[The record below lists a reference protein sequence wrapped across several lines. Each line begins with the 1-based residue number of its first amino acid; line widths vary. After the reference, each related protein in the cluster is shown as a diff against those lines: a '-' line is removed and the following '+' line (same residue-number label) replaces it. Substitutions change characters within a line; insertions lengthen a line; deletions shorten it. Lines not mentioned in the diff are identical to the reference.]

1 MEKIKINQLMLDIA
15 DSEEK
20 RSFGLM
26 SRKKINPNSGMIFLW
41 KDSKIRSFWM
51 KNTYFNLDLFFL
63 NSEGIIVE
71 IYKNAKALDETY
83 ISSKNKVKY
92 VIELKSGEHDF
103 NVGELWEEIVKHI
116 PESPP
121 YYDKDDLTDRPLRFF
136 ISEIIREKI
145 FELCQKEIPYSCTYS
160 YYSIFFFVFLN

>member
-1 MEKIKINQLMLDIA
+1 MKLVLLFSYLGIFLILIINHSFASIKLPKFKQFICKIDMEKIKINQLMLDIA

-26 SRKKINPNSGMIFLW
+26 NRKKINPNSGMIFLW

-103 NVGELWEEIVKHI
+103 NVG
-116 PESPP
+116 
-121 YYDKDDLTDRPLRFF
+121 DKFKCIENL
-136 ISEIIREKI
+136 S
-145 FELCQKEIPYSCTYS
+145 
-160 YYSIFFFVFLN
+160 

>member
-1 MEKIKINQLMLDIA
+1 MKLVLLSTYLGIFLISLINHSFASINVPKFERFICKIDMEKIEINQLMLDIA
-15 DSEEK
+15 DTEEK

-26 SRKKINPNSGMIFLW
+26 SRKKISPNSGMIFLW

-63 NSEGIIVE
+63 NREGIIVE

-103 NVGELWEEIVKHI
+103 NVG
-116 PESPP
+116 
-121 YYDKDDLTDRPLRFF
+121 DRFKCIENL
-136 ISEIIREKI
+136 
-145 FELCQKEIPYSCTYS
+145 L
-160 YYSIFFFVFLN
+160 

>member
-1 MEKIKINQLMLDIA
+1 MKLVLLSTYLGIFLISSINHSFASINVPKFERFICKIDMEKIEINQLMLDIA
-15 DSEEK
+15 DTEEK

-26 SRKKINPNSGMIFLW
+26 SRKKISPNSGMIFLW

-63 NSEGIIVE
+63 NREGIIVE

-103 NVGELWEEIVKHI
+103 NVG
-116 PESPP
+116 
-121 YYDKDDLTDRPLRFF
+121 DRFKCIENL
-136 ISEIIREKI
+136 
-145 FELCQKEIPYSCTYS
+145 L
-160 YYSIFFFVFLN
+160 

>member
-1 MEKIKINQLMLDIA
+1 MKLVLLSTYLGIFLISLINHSFASINVPKFKRFICKIDMEKIKINQLMLDIA

-26 SRKKINPNSGMIFLW
+26 NRKKINPNSGMIFLW

-92 VIELKSGEHDF
+92 VIELKSGEYDF
-103 NVGELWEEIVKHI
+103 NVG
-116 PESPP
+116 
-121 YYDKDDLTDRPLRFF
+121 DRFKCIENL
-136 ISEIIREKI
+136 S
-145 FELCQKEIPYSCTYS
+145 
-160 YYSIFFFVFLN
+160 

>member
-1 MEKIKINQLMLDIA
+1 MKLLLLSTYLGIFLIYLINHSFASINVPKFKRFICKIDMEKIEINQLMLDIA

-26 SRKKINPNSGMIFLW
+26 NRKKINPNSGMIFLW

-92 VIELKSGEHDF
+92 VIELKSGEYDF
-103 NVGELWEEIVKHI
+103 NVG
-116 PESPP
+116 
-121 YYDKDDLTDRPLRFF
+121 DRFKCIENL
-136 ISEIIREKI
+136 S
-145 FELCQKEIPYSCTYS
+145 
-160 YYSIFFFVFLN
+160 

>member
-1 MEKIKINQLMLDIA
+1 MKFVLLSTYLGIFLISLINHSFASINVPKFKRFICKIDMEKIKINQLMLDIA

-26 SRKKINPNSGMIFLW
+26 SRKKISPNSGMIFLW

-51 KNTYFNLDLFFL
+51 KNTFFNLDLFFI
-63 NSEGIIVE
+63 NDEGTIVE
-71 IYKNAKALDETY
+71 IYKNAKAQDETY

-103 NVGELWEEIVKHI
+103 NVG
-116 PESPP
+116 
-121 YYDKDDLTDRPLRFF
+121 DRFKCIENL
-136 ISEIIREKI
+136 S
-145 FELCQKEIPYSCTYS
+145 
-160 YYSIFFFVFLN
+160 

>member
-1 MEKIKINQLMLDIA
+1 MKLVLLATYLGIFLISLINHSFASINVPKFKRFICKIDMEKIKINQLMLDIA

-26 SRKKINPNSGMIFLW
+26 NRKKINPNSGMIFLW

-103 NVGELWEEIVKHI
+103 NVG
-116 PESPP
+116 
-121 YYDKDDLTDRPLRFF
+121 DRFKCIENL
-136 ISEIIREKI
+136 S
-145 FELCQKEIPYSCTYS
+145 
-160 YYSIFFFVFLN
+160 

>member
-1 MEKIKINQLMLDIA
+1 MEKIKINQLILDIA

-26 SRKKINPNSGMIFLW
+26 SRKKINTNSGMIFLW

-63 NSEGIIVE
+63 NDEGIIVE

-83 ISSKNKVKY
+83 ISSKKKVKY
-92 VIELKSGEHDF
+92 VIELKSGEYDF
-103 NVGELWEEIVKHI
+103 SVG
-116 PESPP
+116 
-121 YYDKDDLTDRPLRFF
+121 DRFKCIENL
-136 ISEIIREKI
+136 
-145 FELCQKEIPYSCTYS
+145 L
-160 YYSIFFFVFLN
+160 

>member
-1 MEKIKINQLMLDIA
+1 MKLVLSFSYLGTFLTFFFNHSFASINLPKFKQFICKIDMEKIKINQLMLDIA

-26 SRKKINPNSGMIFLW
+26 SRKKISPNSGMIFLW

-92 VIELKSGEHDF
+92 VIELKSGEYDF
-103 NVGELWEEIVKHI
+103 NVG
-116 PESPP
+116 
-121 YYDKDDLTDRPLRFF
+121 DRFKCIENL
-136 ISEIIREKI
+136 S
-145 FELCQKEIPYSCTYS
+145 
-160 YYSIFFFVFLN
+160 

>member
-1 MEKIKINQLMLDIA
+1 MKLLLLSTYLGIFLISLINHSFASINVPKFERFICKIDMEKIKINQLMLDIA
-15 DSEEK
+15 DSQEK

-26 SRKKINPNSGMIFLW
+26 NRKKINPNSGMIFLW

-103 NVGELWEEIVKHI
+103 NVG
-116 PESPP
+116 
-121 YYDKDDLTDRPLRFF
+121 DRFKCIENL
-136 ISEIIREKI
+136 S
-145 FELCQKEIPYSCTYS
+145 
-160 YYSIFFFVFLN
+160 

>member
-1 MEKIKINQLMLDIA
+1 MKLVLLSTYLGIFLISLINHSFASINVPKFKRFICKIDMEKIKINQLMLDIA

-92 VIELKSGEHDF
+92 VIELKSGEYDF
-103 NVGELWEEIVKHI
+103 NVG
-116 PESPP
+116 
-121 YYDKDDLTDRPLRFF
+121 DRFKCIENL
-136 ISEIIREKI
+136 S
-145 FELCQKEIPYSCTYS
+145 
-160 YYSIFFFVFLN
+160 

>member
-1 MEKIKINQLMLDIA
+1 MKLVLLSTYLGIFLISLINHSFASINVPKFKRFICKIDMEKIKINQLMLGIA

-26 SRKKINPNSGMIFLW
+26 HRKKISPNSGMIFLW

-103 NVGELWEEIVKHI
+103 NVG
-116 PESPP
+116 
-121 YYDKDDLTDRPLRFF
+121 DRFKCIENL
-136 ISEIIREKI
+136 S
-145 FELCQKEIPYSCTYS
+145 
-160 YYSIFFFVFLN
+160 

>member
-1 MEKIKINQLMLDIA
+1 MKLVLLATYLGIFLISLINHSFASINVPKFKRFICKIDMEKIKINQLMLDIA

-26 SRKKINPNSGMIFLW
+26 NRKKINSNSGMIFLW

-71 IYKNAKALDETY
+71 IYKNAKALDEAY

-92 VIELKSGEHDF
+92 VIELKSGEYDF
-103 NVGELWEEIVKHI
+103 NVG
-116 PESPP
+116 
-121 YYDKDDLTDRPLRFF
+121 DRFKCIENL
-136 ISEIIREKI
+136 S
-145 FELCQKEIPYSCTYS
+145 
-160 YYSIFFFVFLN
+160 

>member
-1 MEKIKINQLMLDIA
+1 MKLVLLSTYLGIFLISLINHSFASINVPKFKRFICKIDMEKIKINQLMLDIA

-26 SRKKINPNSGMIFLW
+26 NRKKINPNSGMIFLW

-103 NVGELWEEIVKHI
+103 NVG
-116 PESPP
+116 
-121 YYDKDDLTDRPLRFF
+121 DRFKCIENL
-136 ISEIIREKI
+136 S
-145 FELCQKEIPYSCTYS
+145 
-160 YYSIFFFVFLN
+160 

>member
-1 MEKIKINQLMLDIA
+1 MKLVLLSTYLGIFLISLINHSFASINVPKFKRFICKIDMEKIKINQLMLDIA

-26 SRKKINPNSGMIFLW
+26 SRKKINTNSGMIFLW

-51 KNTYFNLDLFFL
+51 KDTYFNLDLFFL

-92 VIELKSGEHDF
+92 VIELKSGEYDF
-103 NVGELWEEIVKHI
+103 NVG
-116 PESPP
+116 
-121 YYDKDDLTDRPLRFF
+121 DRFKCIKNL
-136 ISEIIREKI
+136 S
-145 FELCQKEIPYSCTYS
+145 
-160 YYSIFFFVFLN
+160 

>member
-1 MEKIKINQLMLDIA
+1 MKLVLLSTYLGIFLISLINYSFASINVPKFKRFICKIDMEKIEINQLMLDIA
-15 DSEEK
+15 DTEEK

-26 SRKKINPNSGMIFLW
+26 SRKKISPNSGMIFLW

-103 NVGELWEEIVKHI
+103 NVG
-116 PESPP
+116 
-121 YYDKDDLTDRPLRFF
+121 DRFKCIENL
-136 ISEIIREKI
+136 S
-145 FELCQKEIPYSCTYS
+145 
-160 YYSIFFFVFLN
+160 

>member
-1 MEKIKINQLMLDIA
+1 MKLLLLSTYLGIFLISLINHSFASINVPKFERFICKIDMEKIKINQLMLDIA
-15 DSEEK
+15 DSKEK

-26 SRKKINPNSGMIFLW
+26 NRKKINPNSGMIFLW

-103 NVGELWEEIVKHI
+103 NVG
-116 PESPP
+116 
-121 YYDKDDLTDRPLRFF
+121 DRFKCIENL
-136 ISEIIREKI
+136 S
-145 FELCQKEIPYSCTYS
+145 
-160 YYSIFFFVFLN
+160 